1 MFYVIQNFSDLSGP
15 FSCLRAKKS
24 CLNYFRY
31 GISVQQSGRQIL
43 IIPDRLDH
51 Q

>member
-1 MFYVIQNFSDLSGP
+1 MFYVIQDFSELSGP
-15 FSCLRAKKS
+15 FSSLGTIRS

-31 GISVQQSGRQIL
+31 GISIQQSGRQIL
-43 IIPDRLDH
+43 INPDRLED